1 MNIDKWTM
9 AFSQNNSNAILWARS
24 KWMLYT
30 EWPSEYIEINSWGIN
45 YNWISLLLHA
55 AVKER
60 NKYEIKY
67 IYEN

>member
-1 MNIDKWTM
+1 M
-9 AFSQNNSNAILWARS
+9 AFSQNNSNVILCARS
-24 KWMLYT
+24 NDRCT
-30 EWPSEYIEINSWGIN
+30 QNDPVNIEINSRGIN

-60 NKYEIKY
+60 NK